1 MVDLRWNA
9 IFEGLEALPGM
20 AILGGSSLL
29 QGWKQLEQVALL
41 PQLLQPCPQ
50 HLLHPRIKQSQCP
63 TQNPPAAAPAAPWP
77 WSHSCRAPRGAH
89 GSIRTLSRGHPR
101 PGVPRSHRGFSAS
114 PGALAWTP
122 GCFCSFQIPACHPV
136 VPAAHQTAR
145 VANSRA
151 STVPLSL
158 MALAWPSATAW
169 AAAQMGTAQSWQRW
183 GQDTV

>member
-50 HLLHPRIKQSQCP
+50 HLLHPGIKQSQCP

-77 WSHSCRAPRGAH
+77 WSHSCSREHPDAVQGSPEAWSTREPQGLLSLSGGPGLDPRVLLQLPNPCLSPRGASSPPDSQGGQQQGQHSQHGATVTH
-89 GSIRTLSRGHPR
+89 GSDMAQRHCTGSCSDGD
-101 PGVPRSHRGFSAS
+101 GTE
-114 PGALAWTP
+114 LA
-122 GCFCSFQIPACHPV
+122 QH
-136 VPAAHQTAR
+136 
-145 VANSRA
+145 
-151 STVPLSL
+151 
-158 MALAWPSATAW
+158 
-169 AAAQMGTAQSWQRW
+169 W